1 MEITYDLIIN
11 TLTPKN
17 NIYNKFK
24 NIFNKNFIIHE
35 NFSKDKNRFW
45 KNILYCLEE
54 KTDDVIID
62 KLQIDFLS
70 NIEDYYDKLNENF
83 KKLYSLSHVKKLIND
98 ENICIYFI
106 CQFLKINIIIF
117 NTDLN
122 FIKICFFGEYFN
134 SFKKT
139 ILLNDHNDMLNP
151 IITLKKKNFSVNDP
165 IILGILKNNL
175 IYYNKDFGIKYFYK
189 NPNDTY
195 TSEID
200 KLKKDSQK
208 NNLYT
213 EEKLLKLTKSQL
225 KDILEQELK
234 KKVKNFNKT
243 KKADLVKL
251 ILSSLDIL

>member
-17 NIYNKFK
+17 NIYNTFK

-35 NFSKDKNRFW
+35 NFVKDKNRFW
-45 KNILYCLEE
+45 KKLLYCLEE
-54 KTDDVIID
+54 NTDDIFID
-62 KLQIDFLS
+62 KLQTDFLN
-70 NIEDYYDKLNENF
+70 NIEIYYNKLNKNF
-83 KKLYSLSHVKKLIND
+83 KKLHSLTNVKKLIND

-139 ILLNDHNDMLNP
+139 ILLNDNNDILNP
-151 IITLKKKNFSVNDP
+151 IITIKKKFFSVNDP
-165 IILGILKNNL
+165 IILSILKNNL

-189 NPNDTY
+189 NPNDIY

-200 KLKKDSQK
+200 KLKKPNK
-208 NNLYT
+208 NSLYT
-213 EEKLLKLTKSQL
+213 EEKLLQFKKLQL
-225 KDILEQELK
+225 KDILETEFNY
-234 KKVKNFNKT
+234 KVKNFHKT
-243 KKADLVKL
+243 KKTEFINL
-251 ILSSLDIL
+251 ILSSLDNL